1 MENIIKKISN
11 AISLAI
17 LFVVSAFFYF
27 SAKGFVVENGKIVL
41 QKQVAHADEI
51 KNGIATVLPKNI
63 NINASTRFAR
73 GDKEA
78 PLTIY
83 EYSSFGCPHC
93 ADFHLSVLPELEEDY
108 VAKGL
113 VRVVFVSFPL
123 DKKSMKGAMLA
134 RCMTYDNYH
143 NFIQTLF
150 DRQRRWF
157 LADDD
162 TPLFKFAAEYGLS
175 YDESVSCVKDDAVAS
190 EIIADRQQAIA
201 QLKMDGTPALL
212 ISGRDGNEMIYGKPR
227 YSDLKEYLNK
237 RLTEMNVM
245 RHEEDAGRLE

>member
-1 MENIIKKISN
+1 MENLIKKISN
-11 AISLAI
+11 AISLVL
-17 LFVVSAFFYF
+17 LFIVSSFFYF
-27 SAKGFVVENGKIVL
+27 SAKGFVIENGQIVL

-63 NINASTRFAR
+63 HINASAR
-73 GDKEA
+73 YITGAETA

-93 ADFHLSVLPELEEDY
+93 ADFHLSTLPKLTEDY
-108 VAKGL
+108 VDTGL
-113 VRVVFVSFPL
+113 VKILFVSFPL

-134 RCMTYDNYH
+134 RCMTYENYH
-143 NFIQTLF
+143 NFIYTLF

-157 LADDD
+157 LAGDD
-162 TPLFKFAAEYGLS
+162 TPLFKIAAEYGLS
-175 YDESVSCVKDDAVAS
+175 YDEAMSCIKDDSAAS

-201 QLKMDGTPALL
+201 QLKMEGTPALL
-212 ISGRDGNEMIYGKPR
+212 VSGADGNEIIYGDPR

-237 RLTEMNVM
+237 RLTDLGYL
-245 RHEEDAGRLE
+245 RHEENSGRSE